1 MSQVRF
7 RVWAGV
13 MAFGISCGWSALAQ
27 AAPQQGKE
35 SPRFGN
41 GAFLKRVFGGS
52 NDQSQ
57 AKAADLS
64 KRPAQQNSVE
74 KTADKAK
81 ASWDQARN
89 ATREGWEAGRQ
100 RLKADS
106 DKLRERLGIKSG
118 EEEAELAANDD
129 LELPNS
135 GREAANAGREPAV
148 AWRPDRSDE
157 AANQSTEPRSK
168 FAPQGGARSSISDQT
183 ERGVVA
189 RSASDRRPVPGR
201 NSGDAVARPSPL
213 GGSLGDSGR
222 LGGSDRMPG
231 PVNQPRVPAAPTFAP
246 ASSSSRSVVG
256 AVDASPVEA
265 KFGAFGALAA
275 PATSA
280 GSGLLIKAVRP
291 KSIAAQLGLLPGDLI
306 TNVAG
311 LSVDFIEEIDSLV
324 EVLEAED
331 EFDLTFQRGGKSQS
345 KSFRMPPR

>member
-1 MSQVRF
+1 MSQFRI

-27 AAPQQGKE
+27 AAPQKGKE
-35 SPRFGN
+35 PPRFGN
-41 GAFLKRVFGGS
+41 GAFLKRIFGGS
-52 NDQSQ
+52 NDQAQ
-57 AKAADLS
+57 AQAADRS

-74 KTADKAK
+74 TTADKAK

-106 DKLRERLGIKSG
+106 DKLRERLGFKSG
-118 EEEAELAANDD
+118 EEEAESAANDAREV
-129 LELPNS
+129 LNR
-135 GREAANAGREPAV
+135 GREAANVGREPAV
-148 AWRPDRSDE
+148 AWRPDRSEE
-157 AANQSTEPRSK
+157 AANRPAEPRSK
-168 FAPQGGARSSISDQT
+168 FAPQAGSRSSISDQA

-189 RSASDRRPVPGR
+189 RSASDRRPITDR
-201 NSGDAVARPSPL
+201 SGSGEVVARPGPI
-213 GGSLGDSGR
+213 GGSLGDN
-222 LGGSDRMPG
+222 DRMPG
-231 PVNQPRVPAAPTFAP
+231 PVNQPRVPAAPTYAP
-246 ASSSSRSVVG
+246 AANLSRSVVV
-256 AVDASPVEA
+256 AADALPVEA

-275 PATSA
+275 PATPA
-280 GSGLLIKAVRP
+280 GSGLLLKAVRP
-291 KSIAAQLGLLPGDLI
+291 KSVAAQLGLLPGDVI

-311 LSVDFIEEIDSLV
+311 ISVDFIEEIDSLV